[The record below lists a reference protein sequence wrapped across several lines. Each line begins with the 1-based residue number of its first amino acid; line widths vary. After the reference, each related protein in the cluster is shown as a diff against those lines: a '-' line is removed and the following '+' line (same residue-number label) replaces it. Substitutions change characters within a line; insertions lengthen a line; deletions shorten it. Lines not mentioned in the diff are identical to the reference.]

1 MKIRLIFM
9 ASGFGRRFGANK
21 LAAPVA
27 GRPLYAYGLKS
38 LCQGA
43 QAFFPLSGIDCAV
56 TVVTAHDEIAA
67 ACRQRHIDVVW
78 NEQVLEGMAASI
90 RAGVRAYPA
99 CDAWGFFPADQPLLT
114 GPTISRFL
122 QHFIASGGDVGCMHN
137 GQRRCSPALFRS
149 SCRDELLGLFGD
161 QGGRRLIQSPHT
173 WVYYPVNPVE
183 LFDVDRRED
192 AAAVLPFLSL

>member
-67 ACRQRHIDVVW
+67 ACRQR
-78 NEQVLEGMAASI
+78 
-90 RAGVRAYPA
+90 
-99 CDAWGFFPADQPLLT
+99 
-114 GPTISRFL
+114 
-122 QHFIASGGDVGCMHN
+122 
-137 GQRRCSPALFRS
+137 
-149 SCRDELLGLFGD
+149 
-161 QGGRRLIQSPHT
+161 
-173 WVYYPVNPVE
+173 
-183 LFDVDRRED
+183 
-192 AAAVLPFLSL
+192 

>member
-78 NEQVLEGMAASI
+78 NEQALEGMAASI
-90 RAGVRAYPA
+90 RPVSVLIRRVMHGA
-99 CDAWGFFPADQPLLT
+99 FFRRISLLT

-122 QHFIASGGDVGCMHN
+122 QQFIASGGDVGCMHN